1 MKKIIF
7 LLAIIALMQNVYA
20 FDSKSET
27 SNTITVRYP
36 VMKCGFVE
44 LPGSIEDKLPLINE
58 GSIKNGGL
66 TNEGSSK
73 LINEGNSQKRFRC
86 NLTWVEK
93 EIKVGNF

>member
-20 FDSKSET
+20 FDSKVGST
-27 SNTITVRYP
+27 NSITVRYP

-44 LPGSIEDKLPLINE
+44 LPSNIEEKSPLINE
-58 GSIKNGGL
+58 GSLKNGGL
-66 TNEGSSK
+66 TNEGNAK
-73 LINEGNSQKRFRC
+73 LINEGNAQKQFRC

-93 EIKVGNF
+93 DIKVGNF